1 MHESDQVL
9 QRKAAILRKSQDFT
23 YPTTTPRH
31 NVAGTVVDSDVVNHA
46 KSNKTSLAFW

>member
-9 QRKAAILRKSQDFT
+9 RRKAAILRKFQFFT
-23 YPTTTPRH
+23 YPTTTTPRR
-31 NVAGTVVDSDVVNHA
+31 NAAGTVVDSDIV